1 VTWRSSPVTL
11 RSDAVS
17 TLFVN
22 GLVLDG
28 LADEPVSGWV
38 QVEGERIVGVGGGE
52 PGPRAAERTVDLGG
66 RTIMPGLIDTHVHIA
81 GGDYFPGYEHEPIG
95 IAAVRTAEVAR
106 RTLLAG
112 FTTVRAASSRDFL
125 ELDIRDAIRM
135 GLTPGPR
142 IIGSGRGIT
151 CTGGHLHEV
160 AMEVDGPEEVRKA
173 VRQHIKRGADS
184 LKIMMSGGVA
194 TAGLP
199 VQAEQFS
206 VEEVKAAVY
215 EAHRVGMK
223 VLTHSIGLQ
232 AIRNAIEGG
241 VDSID
246 HGQYL
251 DEECAISMQQR
262 GIYLVPTFGPF
273 YYYTEVRKAEDWRIQ
288 RAEAIK
294 EQHQRAYRLALE
306 VGVPIAM
313 GSDCGAPSRFPIG
326 DNALELTLMVRNG
339 MSAARVVQ
347 CGTSHAARLTG
358 VFDQVGSLEP
368 GKLADLIVVDGNPLE
383 DISVLQQRVQLVMK
397 GGTLYRDD
405 LSRLAEPQQLNV
417 VRPRSRAGAWHA

>member
-1 VTWRSSPVTL
+1 MSI
-11 RSDAVS
+11 
-17 TLFVN
+17 LFVN

-28 LADEPVSGWV
+28 LADSAVQGWV
-38 QVEGERIVGVGGGE
+38 LVDGERIVEVGRGQ
-52 PGPRAAERTVDLGG
+52 PPPRVDGRTVDLAG

-81 GGDYFPGYEHEPIG
+81 GGDYFPGYQREAIG
-95 IAAVRTAEVAR
+95 IAAVRTAEAAR

-112 FTTVRAASSRDFL
+112 FTTVRVASSRDFL
-125 ELDIRDAIRM
+125 DVDIRDAINM
-135 GLTPGPR
+135 GLIAGPR
-142 IIGSGRGIT
+142 IIASGRGIT
-151 CTGGHLHEV
+151 CTGGHLHDA
-160 AMEVDGPEEVRKA
+160 AMEVDGADEIRKA
-173 VRQHIKRGADS
+173 VREHIKRGADS

-199 VQAEQFS
+199 VQSEQFS
-206 VEEVKAAVY
+206 VEEVKTAVY

-251 DEECAISMQQR
+251 DEECALRMKER

-273 YYYTEVRKAEDWRIQ
+273 HYYTEVRKAEAWRIQ

-294 EQHQRAYRLALE
+294 DQHQRAFRLALE

-313 GSDCGAPSRFPIG
+313 GSDCGAPSRFPNG
-326 DNALELTLMVRNG
+326 ENALELTLMVRNG
-339 MSAARVVQ
+339 MPASRAVR
-347 CGTSHAARLTG
+347 CGTSQAARLAG

-368 GKLADLIVVDGNPLE
+368 GKRADLIVVEGNPLG
-383 DISVLQQRVQLVMK
+383 DISLLQRGVQLVMK
-397 GGTLYRDD
+397 DGVIYREDSATLGRNKTD
-405 LSRLAEPQQLNV
+405 
-417 VRPRSRAGAWHA
+417 

>member
-1 VTWRSSPVTL
+1 LSV
-11 RSDAVS
+11 
-17 TLFVN
+17 LFVH

-28 LADEPVSGWV
+28 LADSAVQGWV
-38 QVEGERIVGVGGGE
+38 LVEGDRIVATGRGQ
-52 PGPRAAERTVDLGG
+52 PGPRVAERTIDLGG
-66 RTIMPGLIDTHVHIA
+66 RTVLPGLIDTHVHLA

-95 IAAVRTAEVAR
+95 IAAVRTAEAAR

-112 FTTVRAASSRDFL
+112 YTTVRTASSRDFL
-125 ELDIRDAIRM
+125 DLDVRDAIHM

-151 CTGGHLHEV
+151 STGGHQHEV
-160 AMEVDGPEEVRKA
+160 AMEVDGPDEVRKA
-173 VRQHIKRGADS
+173 VRQHIKRGVDS

-206 VEEVKAAVY
+206 VEEVTTAVY

-251 DEECAISMQQR
+251 DEECAVRMKQR

-273 YYYTEVRKAEDWRIQ
+273 YYYTEIRKAEDWRIQ

-294 EQHQRAYRLALE
+294 DQHQRAFRLAME

-313 GSDCGAPSRFPIG
+313 GSDCGAPSRFPNG
-326 DNALELTLMVRNG
+326 ENALELTLMVRNG
-339 MSAARVVQ
+339 MAPGDAVRS
-347 CGTSHAARLTG
+347 GTSEAARLAG
-358 VFDQVGSLEP
+358 VFDQVGSVEP

-383 DISVLQQRVQLVMK
+383 DISVLQHKVQLVMK
-397 GGTLYRDD
+397 GGTIYRDD
-405 LSRLAEPQQLNV
+405 LESVVTSSR
-417 VRPRSRAGAWHA
+417 RSDCP

>member
-1 VTWRSSPVTL
+1 
-11 RSDAVS
+11 
-17 TLFVN
+17 LFVN

-28 LADEPVSGWV
+28 LGESAAPGWV
-38 QVEGERIVGVGGGE
+38 QIDGEHIVQVGVGQPE
-52 PGPRAAERTVDLGG
+52 PRTDGRTIDLAG
-66 RTIMPGLIDTHVHIA
+66 RTIMPGLIDTHVHLA
-81 GGDYFPGYEHEPIG
+81 GGDYFPGYEHEAIG
-95 IAAVRTAEVAR
+95 IAALRSADAAR

-112 FTTVRAASSRDFL
+112 FTTVRTASSRDFL
-125 ELDIRDAIRM
+125 DLDIRDAINM

-151 CTGGHLHEV
+151 CTGGHLHEA
-160 AMEVDGPEEVRKA
+160 AMEADGPDEIRKA
-173 VRQHIKRGADS
+173 VREHVKRGADS

-194 TAGLP
+194 TAGMP
-199 VQAEQFS
+199 VQSEQFS
-206 VEEVKAAVY
+206 VEEVKTAVY

-251 DEECAISMQQR
+251 DEECAVRMTQR

-273 YYYTEVRKAEDWRIQ
+273 HYYTQVRKAEDWRIQ

-294 EQHQRAYRLALE
+294 EQHQRAYRLALQ

-313 GSDCGAPSRFPIG
+313 GSDCGAPSRFPNG
-326 DNALELTLMVRNG
+326 ENALELTLMVRNG
-339 MSAARVVQ
+339 MSAGRAVR
-347 CGTSHAARLTG
+347 CATSEAARLTG
-358 VFDQVGSLEP
+358 VFDKVGSLEP
-368 GKLADLIVVDGNPLE
+368 GKLADLIVVDGNPL
-383 DISVLQQRVQLVMK
+383 DDVSVLQHSVQFVMK
-397 GGTLYRDD
+397 GGTIYRDD
-405 LSRLAEPQQLNV
+405 L
-417 VRPRSRAGAWHA
+417 

>member
-1 VTWRSSPVTL
+1 M
-11 RSDAVS
+11 
-17 TLFVN
+17 LFAN

-28 LADEPVSGWV
+28 LGDVAVEGWV
-38 QVEGERIVGVGGGE
+38 HVEGERIVATGRGQ
-52 PGPRAAERTVDLGG
+52 PRPHLAQRTVDLAG
-66 RTIMPGLIDTHVHIA
+66 RTIMPGLIDTHVHLA
-81 GGDYFPGYEHEPIG
+81 GGDYFPGYEHEAIG
-95 IAAVRTAEVAR
+95 IAALRTAEAAR

-112 FTTVRAASSRDFL
+112 FTTVRTAASRDFL
-125 ELDIRDAIRM
+125 DLDIRDAIRL
-135 GLTPGPR
+135 GLAPGPR

-160 AMEVDGPEEVRKA
+160 AIEADGPDEIRKA
-173 VRQHIKRGADS
+173 VRQHVKRGVDS

-199 VQAEQFS
+199 VEAEQFS
-206 VEEVKAAVY
+206 VEEVRTAVY

-251 DEECAISMQQR
+251 DEECAVRMRER

-273 YYYTEVRKAEDWRIQ
+273 YYYTEMRKAEDWRIQ
-288 RAEAIK
+288 RAEGIK
-294 EQHQRAYRLALE
+294 DQHQRAFRLALDA
-306 VGVPIAM
+306 GVSVAM
-313 GSDCGAPSRFPIG
+313 GSDCGAPSRFPNG
-326 DNALELTLMVRNG
+326 ENALELTLMVRHG
-339 MSAARVVQ
+339 MPPSHAVRCA
-347 CGTSHAARLTG
+347 TSEAARLAG
-358 VFDQVGSLEP
+358 VLDQVGSLES

-383 DISVLQQRVQLVMK
+383 DISVLQHKIQLVMK

-405 LSRLAEPQQLNV
+405 LV
-417 VRPRSRAGAWHA
+417 

>member
-1 VTWRSSPVTL
+1 MSV
-11 RSDAVS
+11 
-17 TLFVN
+17 LFTG

-28 LADEPVSGWV
+28 LADEPVAGWV
-38 QVEGERIVGVGGGE
+38 HVDGERIVAVGHGQ
-52 PGPRAAERTVDLGG
+52 PAPHVDG
-66 RTIMPGLIDTHVHIA
+66 RTIDLAGRTVMPGLIDTHVHLA
-81 GGDYFPGYEHEPIG
+81 GGDYFPGYEHEAIG
-95 IAAVRTAEVAR
+95 IAALRTAEAAR

-112 FTTVRAASSRDFL
+112 FTTVRTASSRDFL
-125 ELDIRDAIRM
+125 DLDLRDAIRL

-151 CTGGHLHEV
+151 CTGGHQHEV
-160 AMEVDGPEEVRKA
+160 AMEVDGPDEVRKA

-206 VEEVKAAVY
+206 VDEVRTAVY
-215 EAHRVGMK
+215 EAHRAGMK
-223 VLTHSIGLQ
+223 VLTHSIGLG

-251 DEECAISMQQR
+251 DEACAVRMKER

-273 YYYTEVRKAEDWRIQ
+273 HYYTEVRKAEAWRIE
-288 RAEAIK
+288 RAEGIK
-294 EQHQRAYRLALE
+294 AQHQRAYRLALD

-313 GSDCGAPSRFPIG
+313 GSDCGAPSRFPNG
-326 DNALELTLMVRNG
+326 ENALELTLMVRNG
-339 MSAARVVQ
+339 MPASRAVR
-347 CGTSHAARLTG
+347 CGTSEAARLAG
-358 VFDQVGSLEP
+358 VFEQVGSLEP
-368 GKLADLIVVDGNPLE
+368 GKLADLIVVAGNPLE
-383 DISVLQQRVQLVMK
+383 DITVLQHGVQLVMK
-397 GGTLYRDD
+397 GGTIYRDD
-405 LSRLAEPQQLNV
+405 LSAP
-417 VRPRSRAGAWHA
+417 PAA

>member
-1 VTWRSSPVTL
+1 
-11 RSDAVS
+11 VS
-17 TLFVN
+17 VLFAN
-22 GLVLDG
+22 GLVFDG
-28 LADEPVSGWV
+28 LGDAAVEGWV
-38 QVEGERIVGVGGGE
+38 HVEGERIFATGRGQ
-52 PGPRAAERTVDLGG
+52 PRPHLAQRTVDLAG
-66 RTIMPGLIDTHVHIA
+66 RTIMPGLIDTHVHLA
-81 GGDYFPGYEHEPIG
+81 GGDYFPGYEHEAIG
-95 IAAVRTAEVAR
+95 IAALRTAEAAR

-112 FTTVRAASSRDFL
+112 FTTVRTAASRDFL
-125 ELDIRDAIRM
+125 DLDIRDAIRL
-135 GLTPGPR
+135 GLAPGPR

-160 AMEVDGPEEVRKA
+160 AIEADGPDEIRKA
-173 VRQHIKRGADS
+173 VRQHVKRGVDS

-199 VQAEQFS
+199 VEAEQFS
-206 VEEVKAAVY
+206 VEEVRTAVY

-251 DEECAISMQQR
+251 DEECAVRMRER

-273 YYYTEVRKAEDWRIQ
+273 YYYTEMRKAEDWRIQ
-288 RAEAIK
+288 RAEGIK
-294 EQHQRAYRLALE
+294 DQHQRAFRLALDA
-306 VGVPIAM
+306 GVSVAM
-313 GSDCGAPSRFPIG
+313 GSDCGAPSRFPNG
-326 DNALELTLMVRNG
+326 ENALELTLMVRHG
-339 MSAARVVQ
+339 MPPSHAVRCA
-347 CGTSHAARLTG
+347 TSEAARLAG
-358 VFDQVGSLEP
+358 VLDQVGSLES

-383 DISVLQQRVQLVMK
+383 DISVLQHKIQLVMK

-405 LSRLAEPQQLNV
+405 LV
-417 VRPRSRAGAWHA
+417 

>member
-1 VTWRSSPVTL
+1 MSI
-11 RSDAVS
+11 
-17 TLFVN
+17 LFVN

-28 LADEPVSGWV
+28 LADSAVQGWV
-38 QVEGERIVGVGGGE
+38 LVDGERIVEVGRGQ
-52 PGPRAAERTVDLGG
+52 PPPRVEGRTFDLAG

-81 GGDYFPGYEHEPIG
+81 GGDYFPGYEREAIG
-95 IAAVRTAEVAR
+95 IAAVRTAEAAR

-112 FTTVRAASSRDFL
+112 FTTVRVASSRDFL
-125 ELDIRDAIRM
+125 DVDIRDAINL
-135 GLTPGPR
+135 GLMAGPR
-142 IIGSGRGIT
+142 IIASGRGIT
-151 CTGGHLHEV
+151 CTGGHLHDA
-160 AMEVDGPEEVRKA
+160 AMEVDGADEIRKA
-173 VRQHIKRGADS
+173 VREHIKRGADS

-199 VQAEQFS
+199 VQSEQFS
-206 VEEVKAAVY
+206 VEEVKTAVY

-251 DEECAISMQQR
+251 DEECALRMKER

-273 YYYTEVRKAEDWRIQ
+273 HYYTEVRKAEAWRIQ

-294 EQHQRAYRLALE
+294 DQHQRAFRLALE

-313 GSDCGAPSRFPIG
+313 GSDCGAPSRFPSG
-326 DNALELTLMVRNG
+326 ENALELTLMVRNG
-339 MSAARVVQ
+339 MPASRAVR
-347 CGTSHAARLTG
+347 CGTSQAARLAG

-368 GKLADLIVVDGNPLE
+368 GKRADLIVVEGNPLE
-383 DISVLQQRVQLVMK
+383 DISLLQRGVQLVMK
-397 GGTLYRDD
+397 DGVIYREDSATLGRNKTD
-405 LSRLAEPQQLNV
+405 
-417 VRPRSRAGAWHA
+417 

>member
-1 VTWRSSPVTL
+1 MPHVQDYVDESL
-11 RSDAVS
+11 RSKPVS
-17 TLFVN
+17 VWFVN

-28 LADEPVSGWV
+28 LADSAVEGWV
-38 QVEGERIVGVGGGE
+38 HVDGEQIVAVGRGQ
-52 PGPRAAERTVDLGG
+52 PAQRVDGRSIDLAG

-81 GGDYFPGYEHEPIG
+81 GGDYFPGYEREAIG
-95 IAAVRTAEVAR
+95 IAAVRTAEAAR
-106 RTLLAG
+106 RTLAAG
-112 FTTVRAASSRDFL
+112 FTTVRTASSRDFL
-125 ELDIRDAIRM
+125 DLDIRDAIRM

-160 AMEVDGPEEVRKA
+160 AMEVDGPDEMRKA
-173 VRQHIKRGADS
+173 VRLHVKRGADS

-215 EAHRVGMK
+215 EAHKVGMK
-223 VLTHSIGLQ
+223 VLTHSIGFQ

-251 DEECAISMQQR
+251 DEECAVSMKQR

-273 YYYTEVRKAEDWRIQ
+273 HYYTEVRKAEYWRIQ

-294 EQHQRAYRLALE
+294 EQHQRAFRLALE

-313 GSDCGAPSRFPIG
+313 GSDCGAPSRFPNG
-326 DNALELTLMVRNG
+326 ENALELTLMVRNG
-339 MSAARVVQ
+339 MSTGHAVR
-347 CGTSHAARLTG
+347 CGTSEAARLAG
-358 VFDQVGSLEP
+358 VFEQVGSLEP
-368 GKLADLIVVDGNPLE
+368 GKLADLVVVDGNPLE
-383 DISVLQQRVQLVMK
+383 DISVLQRGVQLVMK
-397 GGTLYRDD
+397 GGTIYRDE
-405 LSRLAEPQQLNV
+405 LTSVA
-417 VRPRSRAGAWHA
+417 RAP

>member
-1 VTWRSSPVTL
+1 MSV
-11 RSDAVS
+11 
-17 TLFVN
+17 LFAN

-28 LADEPVSGWV
+28 LGDVAVEGWV
-38 QVEGERIVGVGGGE
+38 HVEGERIVATGRGQAR
-52 PGPRAAERTVDLGG
+52 PHLAQRTVDLAG
-66 RTIMPGLIDTHVHIA
+66 RTIMPGLIDTHVHLA
-81 GGDYFPGYEHEPIG
+81 GGDYFPGYEHEAIG
-95 IAAVRTAEVAR
+95 IAALRTAEAAR

-112 FTTVRAASSRDFL
+112 FTTVRTAASRDFL
-125 ELDIRDAIRM
+125 DLDIRDAIRL
-135 GLTPGPR
+135 GLAPGPR

-160 AMEVDGPEEVRKA
+160 AIEADGPDEIRKA
-173 VRQHIKRGADS
+173 VRQHVKRGVDS

-199 VQAEQFS
+199 VEAEQFS
-206 VEEVKAAVY
+206 VEEVRTAVY

-251 DEECAISMQQR
+251 DEECAVRMR
-262 GIYLVPTFGPF
+262 EHGIYLVPTFGPF
-273 YYYTEVRKAEDWRIQ
+273 YYYTEMRKAEDWRIQ
-288 RAEAIK
+288 RAEGIK
-294 EQHQRAYRLALE
+294 DQHQRAFRLALDA
-306 VGVPIAM
+306 GVSVAM
-313 GSDCGAPSRFPIG
+313 GSDCGAPSRFPNG
-326 DNALELTLMVRNG
+326 ENALELTLMVRHG
-339 MSAARVVQ
+339 MPPSHAVRCA
-347 CGTSHAARLTG
+347 TSEAARLAG
-358 VFDQVGSLEP
+358 VLDQVGSLES

-383 DISVLQQRVQLVMK
+383 DISVLQHKIQLVMK

-405 LSRLAEPQQLNV
+405 LV
-417 VRPRSRAGAWHA
+417 

>member
-1 VTWRSSPVTL
+1 MSI
-11 RSDAVS
+11 
-17 TLFVN
+17 LFVN

-28 LADEPVSGWV
+28 LADSAVQGWV
-38 QVEGERIVGVGGGE
+38 LVDGERIVEVGRGQ
-52 PGPRAAERTVDLGG
+52 PPPRVDGRTVDLGG

-81 GGDYFPGYEHEPIG
+81 GGDYFPGYQREAIG
-95 IAAVRTAEVAR
+95 IAAVRTAEAAR

-112 FTTVRAASSRDFL
+112 FTTVRVASSRDFL
-125 ELDIRDAIRM
+125 DVDIRDAINM
-135 GLTPGPR
+135 GLIAGPR
-142 IIGSGRGIT
+142 IIASGRGIT
-151 CTGGHLHEV
+151 CTGGHLHDA
-160 AMEVDGPEEVRKA
+160 AMEVDGADEIRKA
-173 VRQHIKRGADS
+173 VREHIKRGADS

-199 VQAEQFS
+199 VQSEQFS
-206 VEEVKAAVY
+206 VEEVKTAVY

-251 DEECAISMQQR
+251 DEECALRMKER

-273 YYYTEVRKAEDWRIQ
+273 HYYTEVRKAEAWRIQ

-294 EQHQRAYRLALE
+294 DQHQRAFRLALE

-313 GSDCGAPSRFPIG
+313 GSDCGAPSRFPNG
-326 DNALELTLMVRNG
+326 ENALELTLMVRNG
-339 MSAARVVQ
+339 MPASRAVR
-347 CGTSHAARLTG
+347 CGTSQAARLAG

-368 GKLADLIVVDGNPLE
+368 GKRADLIVVEGNPLE
-383 DISVLQQRVQLVMK
+383 DISLLQRGVQLVMK
-397 GGTLYRDD
+397 DGVIYREDSATLGRNKTD
-405 LSRLAEPQQLNV
+405 
-417 VRPRSRAGAWHA
+417 

>member
-1 VTWRSSPVTL
+1 MSI
-11 RSDAVS
+11 
-17 TLFVN
+17 LFVN

-28 LADEPVSGWV
+28 LADSAVQGWV
-38 QVEGERIVGVGGGE
+38 LVDGERIVEVGRGQ
-52 PGPRAAERTVDLGG
+52 PPPRVDGRTVDLGG

-81 GGDYFPGYEHEPIG
+81 GGDYFPGYEREAIG
-95 IAAVRTAEVAR
+95 IAAVRTAEAAR

-112 FTTVRAASSRDFL
+112 FTTVRVASSRDFL
-125 ELDIRDAIRM
+125 DVDIRDAINL
-135 GLTPGPR
+135 GLMAGPR
-142 IIGSGRGIT
+142 IIASGRGIT
-151 CTGGHLHEV
+151 CTGGHLHDA
-160 AMEVDGPEEVRKA
+160 AMEVDGADEIRKA
-173 VRQHIKRGADS
+173 VREHIKRGADS

-199 VQAEQFS
+199 VQSEQFS
-206 VEEVKAAVY
+206 VEEVKTAVY

-251 DEECAISMQQR
+251 DEECALRMKER

-273 YYYTEVRKAEDWRIQ
+273 HYYTEVRKAEAWRIQ

-294 EQHQRAYRLALE
+294 DQHQRAFRLALE

-313 GSDCGAPSRFPIG
+313 GSDCGAPSRFPNG
-326 DNALELTLMVRNG
+326 ENALELTLMVRNG
-339 MSAARVVQ
+339 MPASRAVR
-347 CGTSHAARLTG
+347 CGTSQAARLAG

-368 GKLADLIVVDGNPLE
+368 GKRADLIVVEGNPLE
-383 DISVLQQRVQLVMK
+383 DISLLQRGVQLVMK
-397 GGTLYRDD
+397 DGVIYREDSATLGRNKTD
-405 LSRLAEPQQLNV
+405 
-417 VRPRSRAGAWHA
+417 

>member
-1 VTWRSSPVTL
+1 MSI
-11 RSDAVS
+11 
-17 TLFVN
+17 LFVN

-28 LADEPVSGWV
+28 LADSAVQGWV
-38 QVEGERIVGVGGGE
+38 LVDGERIVEVGRGQ
-52 PGPRAAERTVDLGG
+52 PPPRVDGRTVDLGG

-81 GGDYFPGYEHEPIG
+81 GGDYFPGYEREAIG
-95 IAAVRTAEVAR
+95 IAAVRTAEAAR

-112 FTTVRAASSRDFL
+112 FTTVRVASSRDFL
-125 ELDIRDAIRM
+125 DVDIRDAINL
-135 GLTPGPR
+135 GLMAGPR
-142 IIGSGRGIT
+142 IIASGRGIT
-151 CTGGHLHEV
+151 CTGGHLHDA
-160 AMEVDGPEEVRKA
+160 AMEVDGADEIRKA
-173 VRQHIKRGADS
+173 VREHIKRGADS

-199 VQAEQFS
+199 VQSEQFS
-206 VEEVKAAVY
+206 VEEVKTAVY

-251 DEECAISMQQR
+251 DEECALRMKER

-273 YYYTEVRKAEDWRIQ
+273 HYYTEVRKAEAWRIQ

-294 EQHQRAYRLALE
+294 GQHQRAFRLALE

-313 GSDCGAPSRFPIG
+313 GSDCGAPSRFPSG
-326 DNALELTLMVRNG
+326 ENALELTLMVRNG
-339 MSAARVVQ
+339 MPASRAVR
-347 CGTSHAARLTG
+347 CGTSQAARLAG

-368 GKLADLIVVDGNPLE
+368 GKRADLIVVEGNPLE
-383 DISVLQQRVQLVMK
+383 DISLLQRGVQLVMK
-397 GGTLYRDD
+397 DGVIYREDSATLGRNKTD
-405 LSRLAEPQQLNV
+405 
-417 VRPRSRAGAWHA
+417 

>member
-1 VTWRSSPVTL
+1 VW
-11 RSDAVS
+11 
-17 TLFVN
+17 FVN

-28 LADEPVSGWV
+28 LADSAGEGWV
-38 QVEGERIVGVGGGE
+38 HVDGEQIVAVGRGQ
-52 PGPRAAERTVDLGG
+52 PPPRVDGRTIDLAG

-81 GGDYFPGYEHEPIG
+81 GGDYFPGYEHEAIG
-95 IAAVRTAEVAR
+95 IAAVRTAEAAR

-112 FTTVRAASSRDFL
+112 FTTVRTASSRDFL
-125 ELDIRDAIRM
+125 DLDIRDAIRI
-135 GLTPGPR
+135 GLIPGPR

-151 CTGGHLHEV
+151 CTGGHLHET
-160 AMEVDGPEEVRKA
+160 AMEVDGPDEIRKA
-173 VRQHIKRGADS
+173 VRQHVKRGADS

-206 VEEVKAAVY
+206 VEEIKTAVY
-215 EAHRVGMK
+215 EAHKVGMK

-241 VDSID
+241 ADSID

-251 DEECAISMQQR
+251 DEECAVRMKQR

-273 YYYTEVRKAEDWRIQ
+273 HYYTEVRKAEDWRIQ

-294 EQHQRAYRLALE
+294 EPHQRAFRLALE

-313 GSDCGAPSRFPIG
+313 GSDCGAPSRFPNG
-326 DNALELTLMVRNG
+326 ENALELTLLVRNG
-339 MSAARVVQ
+339 MSTSHAVR
-347 CGTSHAARLTG
+347 CGTSEAARLAG
-358 VFDQVGSLEP
+358 VSEQVGSLGP
-368 GKLADLIVVDGNPLE
+368 GKLADLVVVDGNPLE
-383 DISVLQQRVQLVMK
+383 DISVLQGGVQLVMK
-397 GGTLYRDD
+397 GGTIYRDD
-405 LSRLAEPQQLNV
+405 LTSVAS
-417 VRPRSRAGAWHA
+417 PR